1 MPLTPRKLVSAWL
14 FTLVVF
20 LSLPA
25 STPAPCQNQLCA
37 WNGSDCWQCAGGDGF
52 GCSTSEC
59 SRCTNSKCQEEVAYF
74 GQPDGKVQR
83 AALTSCRSEYDY
95 SDARLISA
103 TFHQPSGSSDPQ
115 RTNTIFS
122 IARQPKDPA
131 TLMSTTHSSTDLLS
145 AAVIKNRSRKRIV
158 SYRIA
163 WEVHLPGGG
172 KPQIGLGEWMNVPTG
187 IDPEKTSEV
196 PAQAVSIDPVKKGA
210 ARIEFAV
217 GAVKFADGTTW
228 QQK

>member
-1 MPLTPRKLVSAWL
+1 MPPTLRKLVPALL

-25 STPAPCQNQLCA
+25 STPAPCQDQLCA
-37 WNGSDCWQCAGGDGF
+37 WNGSDCWQCGSGAGF

-59 SRCTNSKCQEEVAYF
+59 SRCTNSKCQEEVTYLRL
-74 GQPDGKVQR
+74 PDGKVQR
-83 AALTSCRSEYDY
+83 VALTSCRSESGY

-103 TFHQPSGSSDPQ
+103 TFHQPSGGSDPQ

-122 IARQPKDPA
+122 IARQPEDPA

-145 AAVIKNRSRKRIV
+145 AAVIKNRGTKRMV

-163 WEVHLPGGG
+163 WEVHFPGGG
-172 KPQIGLGEWMNVPTG
+172 KPQTGLGEWMNVPAG
-187 IDPEKTSEV
+187 IEPEKTSQV
-196 PAQAVSIDPVKKGA
+196 QAQAVSIDPVKKGA

-217 GAVKFADGTTW
+217 GAVRFADGTTW
-228 QQK
+228 QRK